1 MYSRRRSGYAI
12 LGLLIGRRR
21 FKQIVILLLLAA
33 LGMGGGLFLR
43 GRVVFVAD
51 GDSLEILD
59 SDFQRLRVR
68 LYGIDCPEGRQK
80 GGPEAA
86 AFTRSLTLFEE
97 VRLTVVERDR
107 YQRAVALV
115 TLSDGRSLNEELL
128 RAGHA
133 WFYERYCDLPQC
145 AAWRKLEKEARQ
157 ARIGL
162 WADKAPR
169 APWQWR
175 RQHRSKAD

>member
-1 MYSRRRSGYAI
+1 MYRRRRTGYDL
-12 LGLLIGRRR
+12 LGLFIGRRR
-21 FKQIVILLLLAA
+21 LKQIVILLLLAV

-43 GRVVFVAD
+43 GKVVFVAD
-51 GDSLEILD
+51 GDSLEFLGP
-59 SDFQRLRVR
+59 DFQRLRVR

-86 AFTRSLTLFEE
+86 AFTRSLVLFEE
-97 VRLTVVERDR
+97 VRLEVVERDR

-115 TLSDGRSLNEELL
+115 TLPDGRSLNEELL

-145 AAWRKLEKEARQ
+145 PAWRKLEKEARK
-157 ARIGL
+157 ARTGL
-162 WADKAPR
+162 WADKAPQ

-175 RQHRSKAD
+175 RQHRSAAE